1 MKLREFLELRKTD
14 GLFGVELEIEGEN
27 LPDHL
32 PAAWRL
38 TQDGSLRGNFPTQAA
53 EYVMIKPMSLASA
66 NLNIKRL
73 TDHLQEVGAKPLF
86 SHRTSLHVHVNCQEL
101 TWEEY
106 SAFLYTSLLMERVLL
121 NFCGKSRV
129 GNRFCL
135 RVTDAEGY
143 LDDLR
148 RLFRTG
154 FRYFMTG
161 GGNVNKIKY
170 SSINVAPSKE
180 YGSVEFRGMR
190 GTVDRQV
197 ITSWIEALN
206 AIRSYAVALGSVEAV
221 HSAFIKD
228 DIHKFISD
236 VLGAAYKDLSYKG
249 MENDVRM
256 CHSVLIELPYNVFK
270 EKNEEIVNKAPRI
283 QDTYVPKNLNQ
294 FIIDDLAPA
303 EPRNERLPRARLVPG
318 AIQWDVEP
326 NLNIANGGNNPVY
339 NVYLDL

>member
-14 GLFGVELEIEGEN
+14 GMFGVELEIEGEN

-32 PAAWRL
+32 PAAWCL

-101 TWEEY
+101 TWDEY

-121 NFCGKSRV
+121 NFCGQSRV

-148 RLFRTG
+148 RLFRNG
-154 FRYFMTG
+154 FRYFITG
-161 GGNVNKIKY
+161 GGNANKIKY
-170 SSINVAPSKE
+170 SSINVAPSRE

-197 ITSWIEALN
+197 ITAWIEALN
-206 AIRSYAVALGSVEAV
+206 SIRSYAVARGSVEAV
-221 HSAFIKD
+221 HASFIQD
-228 DIHKFISD
+228 DINKFISD

-256 CHSVLIELPYNVFK
+256 CHSVLIELPYNVFNEKK
-270 EKNEEIVNKAPRI
+270 EEADGNAPRI
-283 QDTYVPKNLNQ
+283 QDAPIPGNLNP
-294 FIIDDLAPA
+294 IYYDPVPIVPL
-303 EPRNERLPRARLVPG
+303 RGWPRARLDPG
-318 AIQWDVEP
+318 AIQGDVEP
-326 NLNIANGGNNPVY
+326 NGNMVNMVY
-339 NVYLDL
+339 NDDLDL

>member
-14 GLFGVELEIEGEN
+14 GMFGVELEIEGEN

-32 PAAWRL
+32 PAAWCL

-101 TWEEY
+101 TWDEY

-121 NFCGKSRV
+121 NFCGQSRV

-148 RLFRTG
+148 RLFKTG
-154 FRYFMTG
+154 FRYFITG
-161 GGNVNKIKY
+161 GGNANKIKY

-197 ITSWIEALN
+197 ITAWIEALN

-221 HSAFIKD
+221 HSSFIKD
-228 DIHKFISD
+228 DINKFISD

-270 EKNEEIVNKAPRI
+270 EKNEEAVGNAPLI
-283 QDTYVPKNLNQ
+283 QDAPIPGNLNQ
-294 FIIDDLAPA
+294 FIFNAAPLV
-303 EPRNERLPRARLVPG
+303 RNKERVPRARLVPG

-326 NLNIANGGNNPVY
+326 GRIVVNGGNNLVY
-339 NVYLDL
+339 NDDLDL

>member
-14 GLFGVELEIEGEN
+14 GMFGVELEIEGEN

-101 TWEEY
+101 TWDEY

-121 NFCGKSRV
+121 NFCGQSRV

-148 RLFRTG
+148 RLFRNG
-154 FRYFMTG
+154 FQYFITG
-161 GGNVNKIKY
+161 GGNANKIKY

-221 HSAFIKD
+221 HSSFIKD
-228 DIHKFISD
+228 DINKFISD

-270 EKNEEIVNKAPRI
+270 EKKEEAVGNAPRI
-283 QDTYVPKNLNQ
+283 QDAPIPGNLNP
-294 FIIDDLAPA
+294 IYY
-303 EPRNERLPRARLVPG
+303 EPVPIKPLKGFLPRARLEPG

-326 NLNIANGGNNPVY
+326 GRIVVNGGNNLVY
-339 NVYLDL
+339 NDDLDL

>member
-14 GLFGVELEIEGEN
+14 GMFGVELEIEGKN
-27 LPDHL
+27 LPDNL

-101 TWEEY
+101 TWDEY

-121 NFCGKSRV
+121 NFCGQSRV

-148 RLFRTG
+148 RLFRNG
-154 FRYFMTG
+154 FRYFITG

-197 ITSWIEALN
+197 ITAWIEALN
-206 AIRSYAVALGSVEAV
+206 SIRSYAVARGSVEAV
-221 HSAFIKD
+221 HASFIQD
-228 DIHKFISD
+228 DINKFISD

-270 EKNEEIVNKAPRI
+270 EKNEEAVGNAPRI
-283 QDTYVPKNLNQ
+283 QDAPIPGNLNP
-294 FIIDDLAPA
+294 IYY
-303 EPRNERLPRARLVPG
+303 EPVPIVPRKGRLPGVRLEPG
-318 AIQWDVEP
+318 AIQGDVEP
-326 NLNIANGGNNPVY
+326 NGIVVNGGNNLVY
-339 NVYLDL
+339 DDDLDL